1 MPNLLASI
9 HPFRVSGS
17 RSLLTCRSEQQILC
31 LLQGTL
37 NNNYVGRYNFIT
49 FRIMSNPVGK
59 TTKTSSKQ
67 VILQMHFICFS
78 FQDMRSVKI
87 WRDEFKAAEN
97 LLFTQAVVKNDFVF
111 WNCSE
116 VRYSITYRHSGYLKI
131 SCEYSMCTSEPA
143 L

>member
-17 RSLLTCRSEQQILC
+17 RSLLTCRSEQQICVYSRGL
-31 LLQGTL
+31 
-37 NNNYVGRYNFIT
+37 IT
-49 FRIMSNPVGK
+49 TTMWGDTISSLSESCFMSNPVGK

-97 LLFTQAVVKNDFVF
+97 LLFTQAVVKNGFVF
-111 WNCSE
+111 WNCTE
-116 VRYSITYRHSGYLKI
+116 VRYSITYRHSEYLKI
-131 SCEYSMCTSEPA
+131 S
-143 L
+143 